1 MTEPDEKRNLTVT
14 VDRRIFVAFL
24 LVVAILTGNATWG
37 NVVNRRE
44 SADLREDRRVFEVL
58 KDELKDTKA
67 IAQRADEQ
75 VRAVR
80 DFQRCAFVLV
90 LGLPLPQAKAEVV
103 IQDCVK
109 EANFPDGSAKTPP
122 APVVPKP

>member
-14 VDRRIFVAFL
+14 VDRRIFIFFIL
-24 LVVAILTGNATWG
+24 LVTIGFGVNTWGTWG
-37 NVVNRRE
+37 NRQE
-44 SADLREDRRVFEVL
+44 AALLREDRRILEDKV
-58 KDELKDTKA
+58 DHTKE
-67 IAQRADEQ
+67 IAERADEQ

-109 EANFPDGSAKTPP
+109 EANFPDGSESTPP